1 MERTIT
7 LTQAQLRK
15 LQVIDR
21 YRSKSITRKK
31 AAELLRL
38 SERQVTRL
46 KKGIEAEGAEFVI
59 NKNTGKTPA
68 HAISEEIKLKI
79 LKIREEAAFR
89 ESNFTHFREILESDY
104 QITISYTALR
114 SILKE
119 AGIRSPKTRRQRKR
133 GKKRR
138 ERKAHPGELL
148 QIDATPYEWFNTP
161 LKYALHGAIDDA
173 SGKITGLYMTQN
185 ECLFGYEEMMRC
197 CCLKFGVP
205 QSVYSDKHT
214 IFRSPKTGKLTVEEE
229 IQGKT
234 VNLTQFGR
242 AMHELGID
250 IIYANSPEAKG
261 RVERMWQT
269 LQSRLPVEFA
279 KRGITTVSAAN
290 KFLQEEYIDMFNKR
304 FAVAPAGDSI
314 FVPVSATSA
323 LDSILCI
330 KVQRKTDKTGVFS
343 FKGKTFQLVK
353 DGKSFSLPKKE
364 ITLMISPSTGMRA
377 QYQTFVYSVKRC
389 EPSEVPVTLQAEK
402 KVSSVK
408 EKHSEAVSP
417 HLKHS
422 SDEWKAI
429 WWFEDYSETLR
440 FLYDLFF
447 AKQQSSRQ

>member
-21 YRSKSITRKK
+21 YRSKAITRKK
-31 AAELLRL
+31 AAELLGL

-46 KKGIEAEGAEFVI
+46 KKGIEAEGAAFVI
-59 NKNTGKTPA
+59 NKNTGRTPA
-68 HAISEEIKLKI
+68 HAIPGKTKEAI
-79 LKIREEAAFR
+79 LKIRTEAVFQQ
-89 ESNFTHFREILESDY
+89 SNTHFRELLESDY
-104 QITISYTALR
+104 QIAISYTALR

-119 AGIRSPKTRRQRKR
+119 AGIESPKSKRQRKR

-138 ERKAHPGELL
+138 ARREHPGELL
-148 QIDATPYEWFNTP
+148 QIDATPYEWFGTP

-214 IFRSPKTGKLTVEEE
+214 IFRSPKMGKLTVEEE

-242 AMHELGID
+242 AMHELGVD

-269 LQSRLPVEFA
+269 LQSRLPVELA

-290 KFLQEEYIDMFNKR
+290 KFLQEEYIDMFNER
-304 FAVAPAGDSI
+304 FAVEPAGDPI
-314 FVPVSATSA
+314 FVPVSTATA
-323 LDSILCI
+323 LDEILCI
-330 KVQRKTDKTGVFS
+330 KVKRKTDKTGVFS
-343 FKGKTFQLVK
+343 FKGKSFQIIK

-364 ITLMISPSTGMRA
+364 ISLMINPRIGMRA
-377 QYQTFVYSVKRC
+377 KYQNFVYSVKRC
-389 EPSEVPVTLQAEK
+389 EPSELPVESQTEK
-402 KVSSVK
+402 KTSPVK
-408 EKHSEAVSP
+408 EKRAEAVSP

-422 SDEWKAI
+422 SDQWKAI
-429 WWFEDYSETLR
+429 WWFEDYSETLL

-447 AKQQSSRQ
+447 SKQQASKQ

>member
-7 LTQAQLRK
+7 LTQGQLRK
-15 LQVIDR
+15 LQVIER
-21 YRSKSITRKK
+21 YRSRAITRKK
-31 AAELLRL
+31 AAELLGL

-46 KKGIEAEGAEFVI
+46 KKGIEAEGAAFVI

-68 HAISEEIKLKI
+68 HAISAETKEKI
-79 LKIREEAAFR
+79 LKIRAEGAFQQ
-89 ESNFTHFREILESDY
+89 SNFTHFREILEADY
-104 QITISYTALR
+104 QISISYTALCG
-114 SILKE
+114 ILKTS
-119 AGIRSPKTRRQRKR
+119 GIESPKSKQQRKR
-133 GKKRR
+133 GRKRR
-138 ERKAHPGELL
+138 ERRDHSGELL
-148 QIDATPYEWFNTP
+148 QIDATPYEWFGTP

-197 CCLKFGVP
+197 CCLKIGVP

-214 IFRSPKTGKLTVEEE
+214 IFRSPKTGKLTIEEE

-242 AMHELGID
+242 AMHELGVD

-290 KFLQEEYIDMFNKR
+290 KFLQEEYIDLFNER
-304 FAVAPAGDSI
+304 FAVVPAGEPI
-314 FVPVSATSA
+314 FVPVSAVSV
-323 LDSILCI
+323 LDEILCI
-330 KVQRKTDKTGVFS
+330 KVQRKTDKTGAFS
-343 FKGKTFQLVK
+343 FKGKAFQLIK
-353 DGKSFSLPKKE
+353 DGKPFSLPRKE
-364 ITLMISPSTGMRA
+364 IALLISPRIGMRA
-377 QYQTFVYSVKRC
+377 KYQSFVYSVKRC
-389 EPSEVPVTLQAEK
+389 ETSDLPVTQPDK
-402 KVSSVK
+402 KTSPVK
-408 EKHSEAVSP
+408 EKRAEVVSP

-429 WWFEDYSETLR
+429 WWFEDYSETLL

-447 AKQQSSRQ
+447 SKQQASCK

>member
-234 VNLTQFGR
+234 INLTQFGR

-269 LQSRLPVEFA
+269 LQSRLPV
-279 KRGITTVSAAN
+279 
-290 KFLQEEYIDMFNKR
+290 
-304 FAVAPAGDSI
+304 
-314 FVPVSATSA
+314 
-323 LDSILCI
+323 
-330 KVQRKTDKTGVFS
+330 
-343 FKGKTFQLVK
+343 
-353 DGKSFSLPKKE
+353 
-364 ITLMISPSTGMRA
+364 
-377 QYQTFVYSVKRC
+377 
-389 EPSEVPVTLQAEK
+389 
-402 KVSSVK
+402 
-408 EKHSEAVSP
+408 
-417 HLKHS
+417 
-422 SDEWKAI
+422 
-429 WWFEDYSETLR
+429 
-440 FLYDLFF
+440 
-447 AKQQSSRQ
+447 